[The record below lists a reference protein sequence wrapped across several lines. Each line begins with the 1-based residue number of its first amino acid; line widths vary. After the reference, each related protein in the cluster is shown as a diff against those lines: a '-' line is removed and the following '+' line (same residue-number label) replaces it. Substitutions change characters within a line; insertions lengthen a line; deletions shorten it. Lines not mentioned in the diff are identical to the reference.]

1 MPGDRPLVLIAD
13 DERNAVVLLTRILER
28 DGFAVESAKDGETA
42 LQKATELHPDLIL
55 MDVQMPRMNGF
66 EVTQQLRDNP
76 DTARIPVIFVTAAAR
91 EPSDVA
97 HGFQLGADDYIRKPY
112 NYHELLAR
120 AHSKMRARQLE
131 DRLQRRSEEL
141 EALVRI
147 GGEFNQRLGLNE
159 LTELI
164 LLIASQELSAG
175 HAELFLFN
183 ENRRLIVWRDVRQ
196 GMREPAE
203 GASVLENEHTV
214 AAHVFRRGEP
224 VLVAD
229 TQDGGT
235 PYLPNAADFRS
246 IVATPLR
253 HHGRLVGILLVA
265 GERPQHF
272 SENDLRLLRSIGEQ
286 AALAVRNAQLHA
298 ALQEYAQNLE
308 EMVEQRTHELQ
319 AAQAQLVRTEKL
331 AALGRL
337 AAGIAHEVNNPL
349 QPILNCLEVAIEDVE
364 HDHKIDAE
372 VLRVAER
379 EVVRIKSIVTRL
391 LDFARPSTADKVA
404 LDLHGLIDEIL
415 VLTKKQLEHMHIDL
429 ELQLES
435 SLPLIGNPNQI
446 KQVVLNVVLNAMQA
460 MPNGG
465 RLRIAT
471 YDNEDGVITEVSDT
485 GVGMSE
491 ETIAQIF
498 EPFYSTKDDGTGLG
512 LAVSYG
518 IIQGHGGEIHI
529 ESEIGRGS
537 RFVIWLPRSSS
548 SGRQE
553 RFHND

>member
-164 LLIASQELSAG
+164 LLIASQELSAS

-183 ENRRLIVWRDVRQ
+183 ENRRLIVWRDVRH
-196 GMREPAE
+196 GMRDRTE
-203 GASVLENEHTV
+203 GTGVLENESTV
-214 AAHVFRRGEP
+214 AAHVFHRGEP

-229 TQDGGT
+229 TQDDGT
-235 PYLPNAADFRS
+235 LCLPNAAEFRS
-246 IVATPLR
+246 IAATPLR

-265 GERPQHF
+265 DERPQHF

-364 HDHKIDAE
+364 HDNKIDTE

-415 VLTKKQLEHMHIDL
+415 VLTKKQLEHMHIEL
-429 ELQLES
+429 QLQLES
-435 SLPLIGNPNQI
+435 SLPLTGNPNQV
-446 KQVVLNVVLNAMQA
+446 KQVLLNVVLNAMQA
-460 MPNGG
+460 MPDGG
-465 RLRIAT
+465 RLRIVT
-471 YDNEDGVITEVSDT
+471 YDNEDGVVTEVSDT

-491 ETIAQIF
+491 DTIAQIF

-529 ESEIGRGS
+529 ESEMGRGS
-537 RFVIWLPRSSS
+537 RFIIWLPQSSTS
-548 SGRQE
+548 
-553 RFHND
+553 

>member
-76 DTARIPVIFVTAAAR
+76 ETARIPVIFVTAAAR

-265 GERPQHF
+265 DERPQHF

-446 KQVVLNVVLNAMQA
+446 KQVLLNVVLNAMQA

-471 YDNEDGVITEVSDT
+471 YNNEDGVVTEVSDT

-548 SGRQE
+548 S
-553 RFHND
+553 

>member
-1 MPGDRPLVLIAD
+1 MQSDRPLVLIAD

-42 LQKATELHPDLIL
+42 LQKAKDLHPDLIL

-66 EVTQQLRDNP
+66 EVTQQLRENP

-97 HGFQLGADDYIRKPY
+97 HGFRLGADDYIRKPY

-147 GGEFNQRLGLNE
+147 GGEFNQRLGLSE

-164 LLIASQELSAG
+164 LVIASQELSAS
-175 HAELFLFN
+175 HAELFLFD
-183 ENRRLIVWRDVRQ
+183 EDRRLIVCRDVEH
-196 GMREPAE
+196 GMRELSE
-203 GASVLENEHTV
+203 GISVLEDEHTV
-214 AAHVFRRGEP
+214 AGHVFRQGEP
-224 VLVAD
+224 ILLAD
-229 TQDGGT
+229 IQDHDR
-235 PYLPNAADFRS
+235 PYLPEATGLRS
-246 IVATPLR
+246 VVATPLR

-265 GERPQHF
+265 DERPQRY
-272 SENDLRLLRSIGEQ
+272 SDNDLRLLRSIGEQ

-298 ALQEYAQNLE
+298 ALQKYAQNLE

-364 HDHKIDAE
+364 HGNKIDAE

-391 LDFARPSTADKVA
+391 LDFARPSTTDKVA
-404 LDLHGLIDEIL
+404 LDLHGLIEEIL
-415 VLTKKQLEHMHIDL
+415 VLTKKQLERMNI
-429 ELQLES
+429 ELQLRLES
-435 SLPLIGNPNQI
+435 TYPLTGNPNQI
-446 KQVVLNVVLNAMQA
+446 KQVLLNVVLNAMQA

-465 RLRIAT
+465 RLSIFT
-471 YDNEDGVITEVSDT
+471 YDNENGVVTEIRDN

-518 IIQGHGGEIHI
+518 IVQGHGGEIHI
-529 ESEIGRGS
+529 ESELGRGS
-537 RFVIWLPRSSS
+537 RFIVWLPLSSPS
-548 SGRQE
+548 
-553 RFHND
+553 